1 MSKRTLLALLAA
13 AILIPLVGCQHRQCR
28 SYDDTRYRDSD
39 CR

>member
-1 MSKRTLLALLAA
+1 MRVRILLAVLAVA
-13 AILIPLVGCQHRQCR
+13 TLIPLVGCQHRQCR